1 MNKMNR
7 LLTVSL
13 ICLVFI
19 LFVLYE
25 KNTYKVGGFAGNLN
39 RSSCLGISIKKT
51 SANFPDAFETYSC
64 IGLIR

>member
-19 LFVLYE
+19 LVVLYE
-25 KNTYKVGGFAGNLN
+25 KNTYVKGGFAGNLN
-39 RSSCLGISIKKT
+39 KCSCLGISIKKI
-51 SANFPDAFETYSC
+51 SATYPDALETYSC
-64 IGLIR
+64 IGLIH